1 MKHLF
6 AYDLYTK
13 TLKFFTIFL
22 NIDLVRFF
30 HDLPIVFFEILLMI
44 FSPAIE
50 KIDKFLK
57 NSDLN
62 EKNLECFNLFP
73 PKTEKRLLKNIC
85 KEK

>member
-1 MKHLF
+1 
-6 AYDLYTK
+6 
-13 TLKFFTIFL
+13 
-22 NIDLVRFF
+22 
-30 HDLPIVFFEILLMI
+30 MI